1 MTFHGIKAVWNFIK
15 EIFTEAKE
23 ELYDKIR
30 FVKEQNYRL
39 LKVKK
44 DFIDRLP
51 TQGDYY
57 KEFET
62 IFNKCLK

>member
-1 MTFHGIKAVWNFIK
+1 MDQRC
-15 EIFTEAKE
+15 FTKE

-30 FVKEQNYRL
+30 FVKEQDYRL

-62 IFNKCLK
+62 VFNKCLK